1 MIDCPG
7 PTCRP
12 LALRNPILHTSATAW
27 LMERQDGCRQ
37 PGTPELRK
45 VRKTLSATQMGKQA
59 LRVVGIISNENNE
72 PPHENRLLLDDN
84 RFAATYGVDGL
95 Y

>member
-1 MIDCPG
+1 
-7 PTCRP
+7 
-12 LALRNPILHTSATAW
+12 LALRYPILHISATAW
-27 LMERQDGCRQ
+27 LMFGGASGWVS
-37 PGTPELRK
+37 PAKHTGTQQGTRN
-45 VRKTLSATQMGKQA
+45 SIGTQKGKQA

-84 RFAATYGVDGL
+84 RFAATYGIDGL